1 MKVENIAII
10 GGSSELAKSFVN
22 LVDTK
27 KFIVFSISRT
37 VNSEMKQNSYLKVD
51 DYILDSEKII
61 DFLDNK
67 KNLKIIFFNGFL
79 AENRA
84 TQIPTSEE
92 VSKTDFINFQVPYV
106 LTRTFENNLKNV
118 DKYIYISSMA
128 AVRPRYKNYIY
139 GLSKMKLETSIKFLN
154 PKKYLFIRF
163 GKIITNMSKDH
174 KDPPFVM
181 TPESAGNFILKSLDS
196 NGIIYPKFQL
206 KIISYILKMTPFK
219 LMKYLKY

>member
-1 MKVENIAII
+1 MKKENIVII
-10 GGSSELAKSFVN
+10 GSSSEVANSFTKLIDKKRFNVY
-22 LVDTK
+22 LV
-27 KFIVFSISRT
+27 SRRDDRT
-37 VNSEMKQNSYLKVD
+37 QQDSFLKVD
-51 DYILDSEKII
+51 DYITDSEKITN
-61 DFLDNK
+61 FLAK
-67 KNLKIIFFNGFL
+67 KNNLKVIFFNGFL
-79 AENRA
+79 AENRIS
-84 TQIPTSEE
+84 QIPTSEE
-92 VSKTDFINFQVPYV
+92 INKTDFINFQVPYV

-128 AVRPRYKNYIY
+128 AVRPRHKNYIY
-139 GLSKMKLETSIKFLN
+139 GLSKSKLETSIKLLN

-181 TPESAGNFILKSLDS
+181 TPESAGNFILKNLNS

-206 KIISYILKMTPFK
+206 KVISYILKIIPFK

>member
-1 MKVENIAII
+1 
-10 GGSSELAKSFVN
+10 
-22 LVDTK
+22 
-27 KFIVFSISRT
+27 
-37 VNSEMKQNSYLKVD
+37 MKQNSYLKVD

-61 DFLDNK
+61 NFLDNK

-163 GKIITNMSKDH
+163 GKIITSMSKDH

-181 TPESAGNFILKSLDS
+181 TPESAGNFILKNLDS

-206 KIISYILKMTPFK
+206 KIISYILKITPFK
-219 LMKYLKY
+219 LMKNLKY

>member
-10 GGSSELAKSFVN
+10 GGSSELAKSFIN

-27 KFIVFSISRT
+27 KFNVFSISRT

-61 DFLDNK
+61 NFLDNK

-181 TPESAGNFILKSLDS
+181 TPESAGIFILKNLDS

>member
-1 MKVENIAII
+1 MKKENIVII
-10 GGSSELAKSFVN
+10 GSSSEVANSFTELIDKKRFDVY
-22 LVDTK
+22 LV
-27 KFIVFSISRT
+27 SRHDDRT
-37 VNSEMKQNSYLKVD
+37 QQNSFLKVD
-51 DYILDSEKII
+51 DYITDSEKITN
-61 DFLDNK
+61 FLAK
-67 KNLKIIFFNGFL
+67 KNNLKVIFFNGFL
-79 AENRA
+79 AENRIS
-84 TQIPTSEE
+84 QIPTSEE
-92 VSKTDFINFQVPYV
+92 INKTDFINFQVPYV

-128 AVRPRYKNYIY
+128 AVRPRHKNYIY
-139 GLSKMKLETSIKFLN
+139 GLSKSKLETSIKLLN

-181 TPESAGNFILKSLDS
+181 TPESAGNFILKNLNS

-206 KIISYILKMTPFK
+206 KVISYILKIIPFK